1 MKNEDERISKG
12 LNQIF
17 EVINAKGDEGE
28 LKKIVE
34 ESNQEETK
42 AQNNE

>member
-17 EVINAKGDEGE
+17 EVINAKGDVGE
-28 LKKIVE
+28 LKKIVD
-34 ESNQEETK
+34 ESDHEETK